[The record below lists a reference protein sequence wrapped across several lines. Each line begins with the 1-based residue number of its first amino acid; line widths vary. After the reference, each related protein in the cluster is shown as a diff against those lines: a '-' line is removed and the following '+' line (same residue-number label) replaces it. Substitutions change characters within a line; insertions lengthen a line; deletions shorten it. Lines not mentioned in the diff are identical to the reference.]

1 MGSEG
6 SVYLPVIGQIL
17 LGAFFVF
24 LAVSHAMNW
33 RTRSDSLRQRNVIL
47 PTVVLWIAILIYFLG
62 GLFLIFHLAMC
73 TVVTVLSIAVIIR
86 AIIMGNFWSKKGDDQ
101 HVASIH
107 FMTNIALLGALLLT
121 L

>member
-1 MGSEG
+1 MSGEG

-33 RTRSDSLRQRNVIL
+33 RTRSDNLRQRNVIM
-47 PTVVLWIAILIYFLG
+47 PTIVLWIAIILYFIG

-73 TVVTVLSIAVIIR
+73 TVVTVLSIVVLIR
-86 AIIMGNFWSKKGDDQ
+86 AVIMGNFWSKKGDEQ
-101 HVASIH
+101 HTASIQ